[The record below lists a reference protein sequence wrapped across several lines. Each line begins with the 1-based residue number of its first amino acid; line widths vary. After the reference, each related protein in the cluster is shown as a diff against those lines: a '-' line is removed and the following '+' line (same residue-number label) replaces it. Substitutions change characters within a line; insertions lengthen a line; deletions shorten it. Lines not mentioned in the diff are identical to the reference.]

1 MASLKKHEKYI
12 QNYYNKIT
20 KFLYIKTFTIFTE
33 YRITELLLEIYYTSK
48 LLQNYPLENQNFKLW
63 LQSDDL

>member
-20 KFLYIKTFTIFTE
+20 KFLYIKTFTI
-33 YRITELLLEIYYTSK
+33 SK
-48 LLQNYPLENQNFKLW
+48 LLQNYY
-63 LQSDDL
+63 